1 MPLVLA
7 STQLVV
13 FLTAII
19 NCFGAEWA
27 MRARKGG
34 EHVPQGK
41 AWELILPSEVWI
53 QVALGSPAAQVLT
66 TSTETLFTTPL

>member
-1 MPLVLA
+1 
-7 STQLVV
+7 
-13 FLTAII
+13 
-19 NCFGAEWA
+19 